1 MIDSE
6 PETEVSFTEALS
18 ASHTID
24 NMQSLSD
31 GPSNTQV
38 EAVIR
43 TLDKMCTDLLPRYK
57 YEAEQESLYKNLI
70 QPLTKL
76 VKDSESKDK
85 EMVKWS
91 DLEQTFDRATLA
103 ALDKGFVFT
112 DTTAKMWLYS
122 SGIVEAS
129 SFWKGCQDYRR
140 WLKKNRHVLTQDE
153 DVTLS
158 TVNRDF
164 LRFHPQ
170 ETI

>member
-1 MIDSE
+1 
-6 PETEVSFTEALS
+6 
-18 ASHTID
+18 
-24 NMQSLSD
+24 
-31 GPSNTQV
+31 
-38 EAVIR
+38 
-43 TLDKMCTDLLPRYK
+43 MCADLLPRYK

-103 ALDKGFVFT
+103 ALDKGFVFS
-112 DTTAKMWLYS
+112 DETAKMWLYS
-122 SGIVEAS
+122 EGIVEAS

-164 LRFHPQ
+164 LRFHARKSSQ
-170 ETI
+170 TGF